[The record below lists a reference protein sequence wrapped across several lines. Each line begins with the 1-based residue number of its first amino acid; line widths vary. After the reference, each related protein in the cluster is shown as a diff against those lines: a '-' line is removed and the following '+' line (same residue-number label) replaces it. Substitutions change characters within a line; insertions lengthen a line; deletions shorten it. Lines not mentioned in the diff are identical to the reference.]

1 MIVTKHKIVSIHYT
15 IKDSAG
21 LVLQQNTG
29 YDPEDYL
36 HGAQQLLPGLERAIE
51 GMKLHETRQVMVA
64 PEDGH
69 GLIDKNLVSQL
80 PVAWL
85 EETDTI
91 NEGALVLLPDGSEA
105 IVIEIKDGYVTVD
118 ADHPLAGQTLY
129 YSISIAGIRE
139 ATEAEISLGY
149 PLQLTAACNGSPGC
163 C

>member
-1 MIVTKHKIVSIHYT
+1 MIVAKHRIVSIHYT
-15 IKDSAG
+15 LKNSDG

-51 GMKLHETRQVMVA
+51 GMRLHETRQVMVA

-69 GLIDKNLVSQL
+69 GLIDKNLITQL
-80 PVAWL
+80 PLEAL
-85 EETDTI
+85 EETDTL
-91 NEGALVLLPDGSEA
+91 NEGALVLLPDGSGA
-105 IVIEIKDGYVTVD
+105 VVIEKKDGCVTVD
-118 ADHPLAGQTLY
+118 ANHPLAGQTLY
-129 YSISIAGIRE
+129 YSISIAGIRN

-149 PLQLTAACNGSPGC
+149 PLTLPAGCSGTQGC